1 VDKIRY
7 DNLKSAVSRVLMGR
21 DRTESDRWVLFRSHM
36 GFDPFYCQPG
46 VGGAHEK
53 GGVEHEGGRFR
64 RNHLVPV
71 PKVAS
76 LAELN
81 TRLQAAD
88 EADDTRRIA
97 HRARTVG
104 QDFAVEA
111 PLLRPLPVEGF
122 EAGLSLHPLVDR
134 HSRVMVR
141 QCHYSVPARLIGRRV
156 RVLLRASEVVVF
168 DGRAEVARHERC
180 TNRGEP
186 TLVLDHYLEV
196 LARKPGAL
204 PGATALVQARKTG
217 VFTAEHEA
225 FWAATRTKHG
235 DAGGTRELIAVL
247 LLHRHLPHD
256 AVLSGLR
263 AATTVGAT
271 AADVVA
277 VEARN
282 AAGQHHD
289 QSTADH
295 DAAAAAGANRVV
307 SLTERRLNEPGAVI
321 AGLPADTRPLPTVT
335 AYDDLLSRRQ
345 APASQTKTVEVS

>member
-1 VDKIRY
+1 
-7 DNLKSAVSRVLMGR
+7 VLSCNRSGR

-186 TLVLDHYLEV
+186 WLESMPPSSACSQFDSCTRLEMKRFWSGMV
-196 LARKPGAL
+196 HHSRSGR
-204 PGATALVQARKTG
+204 GGGG
-217 VFTAEHEA
+217 VCPIQTQTTPP
-225 FWAATRTKHG
+225 WTC
-235 DAGGTRELIAVL
+235 AG
-247 LLHRHLPHD
+247 
-256 AVLSGLR
+256 
-263 AATTVGAT
+263 
-271 AADVVA
+271 
-277 VEARN
+277 
-282 AAGQHHD
+282 
-289 QSTADH
+289 
-295 DAAAAAGANRVV
+295 
-307 SLTERRLNEPGAVI
+307 
-321 AGLPADTRPLPTVT
+321 
-335 AYDDLLSRRQ
+335 
-345 APASQTKTVEVS
+345 